1 MSKAIDFKTCY
12 PASPGF
18 LPSAPETSREAA
30 ENVAEAASSRRSAAL
45 GYVTACAMHGATAD
59 EVADAHGWE
68 RYSSRPRLA
77 ELNKAG
83 AIIDSG
89 ERREGVSGRRQAVW
103 IAAAFATAEE
113 PEQLALFE
121 TG

>member
-1 MSKAIDFKTCY
+1 MNDMSSTRAHL
-12 PASPGF
+12 PGF
-18 LPSAPETSREAA
+18 YASAPETSRDAA
-30 ENVAEAASSRRSAAL
+30 TSVADAAVSRRGAA
-45 GYVTACAMHGATAD
+45 TAYIASRGRHGATAD
-59 EVADAHGWE
+59 EVADALGWE

-89 ERREGVSGRRQAVW
+89 DRREGVSGRRQAVW
-103 IAAAFATAEE
+103 IAACFGTAVE

>member
-1 MSKAIDFKTCY
+1 MSKTIDSKTCY
-12 PASPGF
+12 PGSPGF
-18 LPSAPETSREAA
+18 LPGAPETSREAA

-45 GYVTACAMHGATAD
+45 GYITSRVMYGATAD
-59 EVADAHGWE
+59 EVAASQGWE

-83 AIIDSG
+83 MIVDSG

-103 IAAAFATAEE
+103 IAAAFATAVE